1 MDDTKADA
9 PVSYQA
15 QAGGPNPDY
24 VNNSGADRG
33 VTVFRWAARAAFAVA
48 EKAANAVTQQLRE
61 TEQERDQLARR
72 VGGLQSR
79 IDALCSERDYHTR
92 LVREL
97 GAALEV

>member
-15 QAGGPNPDY
+15 QAGGPNPDHAS
-24 VNNSGADRG
+24 NAGAGGG
-33 VTVFRWAARAAFAVA
+33 VTVFRWAARTALAVA
-48 EKAANAVTQQLRE
+48 EKAADAVVRQLRE
-61 TEQERDQLARR
+61 AEQERDQLARR

-92 LVREL
+92 LIREL

>member
-1 MDDTKADA
+1 MDNEKGDA

-24 VNNSGADRG
+24 AGNSGTDRG
-33 VTVFRWAARAAFAVA
+33 VTVFRWAARAALLTA
-48 EKAANAVTQQLRE
+48 EKAVDAVMQQLRE

-97 GAALEV
+97 AAALEV